1 MNRRRLVGYAAAW
14 SCGLLC
20 LVSVAWTAGA
30 LRDGSGSTAD
40 TAGLLLGL
48 AGVGLAAAGL
58 WAAVRA
64 LREHRTAAVIA
75 TELAGAVLAEEG
87 RQYKQLLGG
96 DPQALNTAI
105 DLRFVRAEAS
115 GPAGGG
121 GGGGHAGG
129 SLRGI
134 AAYYRSLS
142 PGRLVVT
149 GSAGDGSADAGTG
162 KTVLAVALILG
173 LTRDR
178 APGEPV
184 PVRLSAASWPGG
196 SVRDWLVRHL
206 TGAFHLPRREARS
219 VVDANLVMPVIDGL
233 DEMDAAPRPG
243 YTSRAAQLLRA
254 VEGHPWQGEKA
265 PVVLTCRRPHYEALV
280 AADAQLQGAA
290 RIEIVRVAGG
300 DVRSYLESRIG
311 YSARNLARWEP
322 LLDALDAPS
331 APAALVDAL
340 DTPWRLTLAA
350 VVYEERDPG
359 SGEFLRDPK
368 DLVRL
373 AERGELHGYLLDR
386 FVKAAVNA
394 PPEEGGQ
401 RPLARPDPEAVWRHL
416 AVLAAYLHGN
426 AATPSRT
433 VAGRRLSGTDIVLHE
448 LWPLAGPRRARVV
461 SALFFLMVV
470 AVFLV
475 PYLLTDSFNS
485 TTGSAAFV
493 AMVWAITAGAAAYAV
508 AWPQPARLSL
518 LPLATSSGLRRT
530 VTAALV
536 GGAAG
541 GVGGDL
547 FYDWLGH
554 SASGT
559 FPYLAGEFVYWPAV
573 PGWMGFGCLLYLT
586 LGARHHSVGDPRS
599 ALRDDLTACLVS
611 AVLIGA
617 LESVE
622 ILTLP
627 AYEQFFLFEGPML
640 VPTMTISGLVLVVG
654 WGFLLSL
661 AGAFPAT
668 RGLRAVLGGPAT
680 LRHTALLLCTR
691 GRLPWRLGSLLH
703 HCYDLGLLR
712 AAGGAYQF
720 RHLELQEH
728 LATRPHPPD
737 LRRDGERRDGERGAA
752 GSESG
757 CPAR

>member
-1 MNRRRLVGYAAAW
+1 MVGYAAAW

-20 LVSVAWTAGA
+20 LISVAWTAGA
-30 LRDGSGSTAD
+30 LRDGDGSATD
-40 TAGLLLGL
+40 TAGLLVGV

-64 LREHRTAAVIA
+64 LREQRTPTVIA
-75 TELAGAVLAEEG
+75 MELAGAVLAEEG

-96 DPQALNTAI
+96 DRQALNTMI
-105 DLRFVRAEAS
+105 DLRFVRTEAPGAAS
-115 GPAGGG
+115 GG

-129 SLRGI
+129 GLQSI
-134 AAYYRSLS
+134 AAYHRSLS

-149 GSAGDGSADAGTG
+149 GSAGDGFADAGTG

-178 APGEPV
+178 APDEPV
-184 PVRLSAASWPGG
+184 PVRLSASSWPGG

-254 VEGHPWQGEKA
+254 VEDHPWQGEKA

-280 AADAQLQGAA
+280 AADAQLQGAT
-290 RIEIVRVAGG
+290 RIEIARVATG
-300 DVRSYLESRIG
+300 DIRSYLESRIG
-311 YSARNLARWEP
+311 YSTRNLARWEP
-322 LLDALDAPS
+322 LLDALGEPS

-350 VVYEERDPG
+350 VVYEERDPE

-373 AERGELHGYLLDR
+373 AECGELHGYLLDR
-386 FVKAAVNA
+386 FIKAAVNA
-394 PPEEGGQ
+394 PPEESGQ
-401 RPLARPDPEAVWRHL
+401 RSRARPDPAAVWRHL
-416 AVLAAYLHGN
+416 AVLAAYLHDN

-433 VAGRRLSGTDIVLHE
+433 VAGRRLSSTDIVLHE

-461 SALFFLMVV
+461 NGLFFLLVV
-470 AVFLV
+470 VVFLV
-475 PYLLTDSFNS
+475 PFLLTDSFNG
-485 TTGSAAFV
+485 TTGSAAGI
-493 AMVWAITAGAAAYAV
+493 AMLWAITAGVAAYAV

-518 LPLATSSGLRRT
+518 RPLVTSFGLRRT

-536 GGAAG
+536 GGAVG

-547 FYDWLGH
+547 FYDWLGQ

-559 FPYLAGEFVYWPAV
+559 FPYFAGEFVYWPTV

-599 ALRDDLTACLVS
+599 VLRDDLIACLVS

-627 AYEQFFLFEGPML
+627 AFEQFFVFKGLML
-640 VPTMTISGLVLVVG
+640 IPTMTISGLVVVAG

-661 AGAFPAT
+661 ADAVPAT
-668 RGLRAVLGGPAT
+668 RGLRAALGGPAT

-703 HCYDLGLLR
+703 HCYELGLLR

-728 LATRPHPPD
+728 LAARPHPPG
-737 LRRDGERRDGERGAA
+737 LEGDGERRSGERGTA

-757 CPAR
+757 SPAR